1 MKLKEKQ
8 EKERKE
14 KEEKEKKQREKES
27 TERDKREK
35 AEKLRKQHEI
45 GDEKKQQQPAK
56 TMQDYIPDGL
66 KSQLRV
72 GTKSNQDQDV
82 IRERQQLVRSKSPA
96 QLSEFHHVGD
106 LPIPSM
112 LHRTRPTSPEL
123 EKQQK
128 DRKQNEK
135 TEMDAKKLK
144 EKEETDRQ
152 KQQVAQLAKEEED
165 RKATDLKEREK

>member
-1 MKLKEKQ
+1 MGEKNEMEAKKLKDKQ
-8 EKERKE
+8 AKE
-14 KEEKEKKQREKES
+14 QREKEDM
-27 TERDKREK
+27 ERKVHEKEENEK
-35 AEKLRKQHEI
+35 AKAERPI
-45 GDEKKQQQPAK
+45 GDEKKQHLPAK

-135 TEMDAKKLK
+135 TEMDANK
-144 EKEETDRQ
+144 
-152 KQQVAQLAKEEED
+152 
-165 RKATDLKEREK
+165 